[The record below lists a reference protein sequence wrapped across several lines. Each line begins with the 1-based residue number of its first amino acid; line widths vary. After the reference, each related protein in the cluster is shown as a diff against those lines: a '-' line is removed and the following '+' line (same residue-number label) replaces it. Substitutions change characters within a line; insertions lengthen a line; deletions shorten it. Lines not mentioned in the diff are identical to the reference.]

1 MNNKQFEEFHRKLLK
16 GLEKAYAKMIKEK
29 RAKNTPLV
37 VWKDGKVVELDPHKA
52 PSTTTYR

>member
-1 MNNKQFEEFHRKLLK
+1 MNEKQFAEFQQKLLK

-29 RAKNTPLV
+29 RAKNSPLV
-37 VWKDGKVVELDPHKA
+37 VWKDGKVVKLDPHKA